1 MLASRDRLSTRE
13 ISLLEGLYAGI
24 RAMGGRVE
32 TTGMSTAAKALL
44 LSGIFRRIYT
54 TIQVVSVTSGT
65 GIEEFTVRGKL
76 SKLANPRKASLF
88 VLAILFVVSFAGC
101 SKPEPEPAPSKTAT
115 PAGISLNGSAS
126 LTADPNP
133 VIVTDNTGLGETVVN
148 WKSNVARVDI
158 RVESFNGKL
167 FASGG
172 STGSARTGKWVRKGS
187 KFFMQDHDAA
197 DPTSAAA
204 TLATLTVDVR

>member
-1 MLASRDRLSTRE
+1 M
-13 ISLLEGLYAGI
+13 
-24 RAMGGRVE
+24 
-32 TTGMSTAAKALL
+32 
-44 LSGIFRRIYT
+44 
-54 TIQVVSVTSGT
+54 
-65 GIEEFTVRGKL
+65 
-76 SKLANPRKASLF
+76 
-88 VLAILFVVSFAGC
+88 LAILFVVSFAGC